1 MEDYLHALRKEL
13 KGFPPEEQA
22 ALLEEVASHIESGE
36 SDANM
41 GKAAEGRTNKL
52 MHELGSPEDM
62 GRGFQSIYH
71 PNRFVDYLL
80 LAIPYVLSLY
90 LVEIYLRFRPQ
101 YPWMDI
107 RINVVFD
114 LLLIAIA
121 YGRRSVLLKLFWI
134 NLAIT
139 QLLFIVLQGV
149 WQPYWY
155 FGTQT
160 GLWAVLLAAL
170 LILYGFTVWQNRRDT
185 LLVVY
190 ALLPLSM
197 ELLGSALW
205 SIEPVSYDFNP
216 LDRSLLRI
224 FLQFQGENVQLY
236 ITLVSMAVFFL
247 ASNREVRWLALLL
260 SAVMIGFGR
269 VYLFDYETGSHV
281 AFVAR
286 WVYYLYILVPLTMV
300 FGAWWLD
307 WRQRQQHQIPLP
319 A

>member
-1 MEDYLHALRKEL
+1 MEDYLRSLQKQL
-13 KGFPPEEQA
+13 KDFPADERIAIMDEIS
-22 ALLEEVASHIESGE
+22 SHVDSGQ
-36 SDANM
+36 SDAGN
-41 GKAAEGRTNKL
+41 GGNLHERSSKL
-52 MHELGSPEDM
+52 IKELGSPQDM
-62 GRGFQSIYH
+62 GHGFRSVYR
-71 PNRFVDYLL
+71 PNRFIDYLL
-80 LAIPYVLSLY
+80 VAVPYVLSLY

-121 YGRRSVLLKLFWI
+121 YWRRSALLKLFWI
-134 NLAIT
+134 NLAVM

-149 WQPYWY
+149 WQPFWY
-155 FGTQT
+155 FDKQPI
-160 GLWAVLLAAL
+160 LWAAVLAAL
-170 LILYGFTVWQNRRDT
+170 LVLYGFIVWQNRRDA
-185 LLVVY
+185 LVVVY
-190 ALLPLSM
+190 ALLPLCM
-197 ELLGSALW
+197 ELLGNALW
-205 SIEPVSYDFNP
+205 SIEPVSYDFNR
-216 LDRSLLRI
+216 LDRSLLVI

-236 ITLVSMAVFFL
+236 ITLVSMALFFL

-286 WVYYLYILVPLTMV
+286 WVYYLYILVPLAMV
-300 FGAWWLD
+300 FGTWRLD
-307 WRQRQQHQIPLP
+307 WRHRQQHQMPLP